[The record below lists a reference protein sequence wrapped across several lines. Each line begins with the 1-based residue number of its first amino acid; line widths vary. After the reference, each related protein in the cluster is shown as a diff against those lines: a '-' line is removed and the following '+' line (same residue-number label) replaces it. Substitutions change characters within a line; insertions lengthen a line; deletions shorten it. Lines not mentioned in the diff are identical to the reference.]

1 MAVLSLF
8 DVSEVIYTQVNA
20 LECFLK
26 MFKEKKKRKRNKTP
40 SSRFPI

>member
-26 MFKEKKKRKRNKTP
+26 MFKEKKKKKKQN
-40 SSRFPI
+40 PIF